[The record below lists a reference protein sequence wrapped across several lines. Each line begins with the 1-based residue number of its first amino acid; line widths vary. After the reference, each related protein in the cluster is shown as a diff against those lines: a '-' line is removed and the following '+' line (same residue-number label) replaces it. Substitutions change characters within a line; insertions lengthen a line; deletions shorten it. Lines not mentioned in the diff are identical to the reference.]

1 MNIQDLKKI
10 WNNKSQIVEGFKNS
24 IIKDEFVESVA
35 AIRNEKCLACTFYD
49 KEGTKCIVPG
59 TGPCCG
65 DCGCSLHLKQRSLSA
80 GCDRGFWEP
89 ILDDNEEI

>member
-80 GCDRGFWEP
+80 GCGQGFWES

>member
-10 WNNKSQIVEGFKNS
+10 WNNRSQIIEGFKNS
-24 IIKDEFVESVA
+24 ISKDEFVESVA
-35 AIRNEKCLACTFYD
+35 AIRNETCLTCTFYD
-49 KEGTKCIVPG
+49 EKGTKCVVPG

-80 GCDRGFWEP
+80 GCDQGFWQP
-89 ILDDNEEI
+89 VVDDNDEI